1 METEK
6 RGNAESTPCDSP
18 QPAAPIIETLD
29 ISRLDWGDRKNK
41 GRKNPHSVASRPPAQ
56 DLWAVWFLLPY
67 LVGIFIARYH
77 PLSVPLLEASLG
89 VLMLCLLLFFA
100 LRRLTV
106 VASYGLI
113 ILAHAALGVLG
124 YCNGSQAWLEVSGS
138 PPNNNLSST
147 VVEMVT
153 APAVKSKRGSAQVQ
167 VIARY
172 SPAQPEN
179 TPHTS
184 TPIASM
190 HGRKSAAGW
199 LATSERERAMLYFS
213 TADSLL
219 VHGDVGERFLVLARP
234 LPSRTD
240 SSSAGFDYNGWLH
253 TQGISYSLGTP
264 TGTAT
269 KLTPNQ
275 NWEYRAWAASIR
287 QCVVERFRLA
297 GLKGNELGLVAALS
311 VGDRKLLSP
320 EIRQTFS
327 KIGIAHVLALSGLH
341 VGFVY
346 GALLLLCQFI
356 SGNTLLRRLF
366 RYGLPLLGVVF
377 FALVAGGAPSLVRAV
392 VMLFFFSLSYI
403 LPGRRASFSALAG
416 AALCLLLYD
425 PRALFSIGFQFS
437 FAAVAGILLFA
448 SPLMG
453 LVRTH
458 HKILHYCWGL
468 ACVSLAAQVGTLP
481 LQLYY
486 FGVLPTV
493 GLVINLVVIPLASVL
508 VPAAVILA
516 LLPGGCFAATALG
529 IGVVWL
535 AKSMDS
541 VSSLA
546 VRLPYAQIEGIEVS
560 AWIAAVF
567 ALGIVLLGVAANGG
581 VSRLLAGGKRR
592 MQWTPSARYL

>member
-41 GRKNPHSVASRPPAQ
+41 GRKNLHSVASRPPAQ

-77 PLSVPLLEASLG
+77 PLAVPLLEASLG

-138 PPNNNLSST
+138 PPNNNLNST

-179 TPHTS
+179 MPLPG
-184 TPIASM
+184 TPIASTPR
-190 HGRKSAAGW
+190 GTSAAGW
-199 LATSERERAMLYFS
+199 LATSERAMLYFS

-234 LPSRTD
+234 LSFRTD

-264 TGTAT
+264 TGAAT

-275 NWEYRAWAASIR
+275 NWEYRAWAAGIR

-346 GALLLLCQFI
+346 GELLLLCRFI

-486 FGVLPTV
+486 FGVLPTA
-493 GLVINLVVIPLASVL
+493 GLVINLLVIPLTSVL

-516 LLPGGCFAATALG
+516 MLPGACLAAIALG
-529 IGVVWL
+529 IVVEWL
-535 AKSMDS
+535 AKSIDRIS
-541 VSSLA
+541 ALA
-546 VRLPYAQIEGIEVS
+546 VQIPGSQIEGIEVA
-560 AWIAAVF
+560 AWVAAVF

-581 VSRLLAGGKRR
+581 ISQLLARGKRR
-592 MQWTPSARYL
+592 VQKQPTVRYL

>member
-1 METEK
+1 
-6 RGNAESTPCDSP
+6 
-18 QPAAPIIETLD
+18 
-29 ISRLDWGDRKNK
+29 
-41 GRKNPHSVASRPPAQ
+41 
-56 DLWAVWFLLPY
+56 
-67 LVGIFIARYH
+67 
-77 PLSVPLLEASLG
+77 
-89 VLMLCLLLFFA
+89 
-100 LRRLTV
+100 
-106 VASYGLI
+106 
-113 ILAHAALGVLG
+113 
-124 YCNGSQAWLEVSGS
+124 
-138 PPNNNLSST
+138 
-147 VVEMVT
+147 
-153 APAVKSKRGSAQVQ
+153 
-167 VIARY
+167 
-172 SPAQPEN
+172 
-179 TPHTS
+179 
-184 TPIASM
+184 
-190 HGRKSAAGW
+190 
-199 LATSERERAMLYFS
+199 MLYFS

-219 VHGDVGERFLVLARP
+219 VHADVGDRFLVLARP

-240 SSSAGFDYNGWLH
+240 RSPGGFDYNGWLH
-253 TQGISYSLGTP
+253 IQGISYSLGTP

-269 KLTPNQ
+269 KLAPNQ
-275 NWEYRAWAASIR
+275 KWEYRAWAASIR
-287 QCVVERFRLA
+287 RGAVERFRLA
-297 GLKGNELGLVAALS
+297 GLKGDELGLVAALT

-346 GALLLLCQFI
+346 GALLLLCRFI
-356 SGNTLLRRLF
+356 PGNTLQQRLL

-458 HKILHYCWGL
+458 HKIPHYCWGL
-468 ACVSLAAQVGTLP
+468 GCVSLAAQVGTLP

-508 VPAAVILA
+508 VPAAVILS
-516 LLPGGCFAATALG
+516 LLPGGCFAATVLG

-592 MQWTPSARYL
+592 MQRTPSARYL

>member
-6 RGNAESTPCDSP
+6 RENAESTPCDSQ
-18 QPAAPIIETLD
+18 QPAAPKAEPID
-29 ISRLDWGDRKNK
+29 ISRLDWGDSKNK

-77 PLSVPLLEASLG
+77 PLAIPLLEGSLG
-89 VLMLCLLLFFA
+89 VLVLSLVLFFA
-100 LRRLTV
+100 LRRLTA
-106 VASYGLI
+106 VAGYGLI
-113 ILAHAALGVLG
+113 VLAHAILGVLG
-124 YCNGSQAWLEVSGS
+124 YCNGSLAWLEVSGS
-138 PPNNNLSST
+138 PPNNSLSST
-147 VVEMVT
+147 VVELIT
-153 APAVKSKRGSAQVQ
+153 APSIKSSRGSAQVQ

-172 SPAQPEN
+172 TPARPE
-179 TPHTS
+179 HA
-184 TPIASM
+184 PIASTPTASIPEEIPA
-190 HGRKSAAGW
+190 GGW
-199 LATSERERAMLYFS
+199 LATSERAMLYFS

-219 VHGDVGERFLVLARP
+219 VRADVGDRFLVLARP
-234 LPSRTD
+234 LPSRTN
-240 SSSAGFDYNGWLH
+240 SSTGGFDYNGWLH
-253 TQGISYSLGTP
+253 IQGISYSLGTP

-269 KLTPNQ
+269 KLMPNQ

-287 QCVVERFRLA
+287 QDAVERFRLA
-297 GLKGNELGLVAALS
+297 GLKGDELGLVAALT

-346 GALLLLCQFI
+346 GVLLLLCRFI
-356 SGNTLLRRLF
+356 PGNSLLQRLL

-377 FALVAGGAPSLVRAV
+377 FALVAGGSPSLVRAV
-392 VMLFFFSLSYI
+392 VMLFFFSLSHI

-425 PRALFSIGFQFS
+425 PRALFSVGFQFS

-458 HKILHYCWGL
+458 CKFLHYCWGVL
-468 ACVSLAAQVGTLP
+468 CVSLAAQVGTLP

-486 FGVLPTV
+486 FGVLPTA
-493 GLVINLVVIPLASVL
+493 GLVINLLVIPLTSVL

-516 LLPGGCFAATALG
+516 MLPGASFAATALG
-529 IGVVWL
+529 IVVEWL
-535 AKSMDS
+535 AKSIDRIS
-541 VSSLA
+541 ALA
-546 VRLPYAQIEGIEVS
+546 VQIPGSQIEGIEVA
-560 AWIAAVF
+560 AWVAVVF

-581 VSRLLAGGKRR
+581 ISQLQARVKRR
-592 MQWTPSARYL
+592 VQKQPSVRYL

>member
-18 QPAAPIIETLD
+18 QPAAPKVEPID
-29 ISRLDWGDRKNK
+29 ISRLDWGDSKNK

-77 PLSVPLLEASLG
+77 PLAIPLLEPSLG
-89 VLMLCLLLFFA
+89 VLALSLLLLLA
-100 LRRLTV
+100 LHRLTV

-124 YCNGSQAWLEVSGS
+124 YCNGSLAWLEVSGS
-138 PPNNNLSST
+138 PPNDSLSSN
-147 VVEMVT
+147 VVEIIT

-172 SPAQPEN
+172 APSLPET
-179 TPHTS
+179 TPHAG

-190 HGRKSAAGW
+190 STEKSAAGW
-199 LATSERERAMLYFS
+199 LATSERAMLYFS

-219 VHGDVGERFLVLARP
+219 VHADVGDQFLVLARP

-240 SSSAGFDYNGWLH
+240 RSPGGFDYNGWLH
-253 TQGISYSLGTP
+253 IQGISYSLGTP

-269 KLTPNQ
+269 KLAPNQ
-275 NWEYRAWAASIR
+275 KWEYRAWAASIR
-287 QCVVERFRLA
+287 RGAVERFRLA
-297 GLKGNELGLVAALS
+297 GLKGDELGLVAALT

-346 GALLLLCQFI
+346 GALLLLCRFI
-356 SGNTLLRRLF
+356 PGNTLQQRLL

-468 ACVSLAAQVGTLP
+468 GCVSLAAQVGTLP

-508 VPAAVILA
+508 VPAAVILS
-516 LLPGGCFAATALG
+516 LLPGGCFAATVLG

-592 MQWTPSARYL
+592 MQRTPSARYL

>member
-6 RGNAESTPCDSP
+6 RENAEPTPCDSP
-18 QPAAPIIETLD
+18 QPAAPKVEPID
-29 ISRLDWGDRKNK
+29 ISGLDWGDSKNK

-77 PLSVPLLEASLG
+77 PLAIPLLEPSFG
-89 VLMLCLLLFFA
+89 VLALSLLLLLA
-100 LRRLTV
+100 LRRLTA
-106 VASYGLI
+106 VAGYGLI

-124 YCNGSQAWLEVSGS
+124 YCNGSLAWLEVSGS
-138 PPNNNLSST
+138 PPNDSLSSN
-147 VVEMVT
+147 VVEIIT

-172 SPAQPEN
+172 APSLPET
-179 TPHTS
+179 TPHAG

-190 HGRKSAAGW
+190 STEKSAAGW
-199 LATSERERAMLYFS
+199 LATSERAMLYFS

-219 VHGDVGERFLVLARP
+219 VHADVGDRFLVLARP
-234 LPSRTD
+234 IPSRTD
-240 SSSAGFDYNGWLH
+240 RSPGGFDYNGWLH
-253 TQGISYSLGTP
+253 IQGISYSLGTP

-269 KLTPNQ
+269 KLSPNQ
-275 NWEYRAWAASIR
+275 KWEYRAWAASIR
-287 QCVVERFRLA
+287 RGAVERFRLA
-297 GLKGNELGLVAALS
+297 GLKGDELGLVAALT

-346 GALLLLCQFI
+346 GALLLLCRFI
-356 SGNTLLRRLF
+356 PGNTLQQRLL

-377 FALVAGGAPSLVRAV
+377 FALVAGGSPSLVRAV
-392 VMLFFFSLSYI
+392 VMLFFFSLSHI

-425 PRALFSIGFQFS
+425 PRALFSVGFQFS

-458 HKILHYCWGL
+458 CKFLHYCWGVL
-468 ACVSLAAQVGTLP
+468 CVSLAAQVGTLP

-486 FGVLPTV
+486 FGVLPTA
-493 GLVINLVVIPLASVL
+493 GLVINLLVIPLTSVL

-516 LLPGGCFAATALG
+516 MLPGACLAAIALG
-529 IGVVWL
+529 IVVEWL
-535 AKSMDS
+535 AKSIDRIS
-541 VSSLA
+541 ALA
-546 VRLPYAQIEGIEVS
+546 VQIPGSQIEGIELA
-560 AWIAAVF
+560 AWVAVVF

-581 VSRLLAGGKRR
+581 ISHSLAGGKRR
-592 MQWTPSARYL
+592 AQKQPTVRYL

>member
-1 METEK
+1 M
-6 RGNAESTPCDSP
+6 
-18 QPAAPIIETLD
+18 
-29 ISRLDWGDRKNK
+29 
-41 GRKNPHSVASRPPAQ
+41 
-56 DLWAVWFLLPY
+56 
-67 LVGIFIARYH
+67 
-77 PLSVPLLEASLG
+77 
-89 VLMLCLLLFFA
+89 
-100 LRRLTV
+100 
-106 VASYGLI
+106 
-113 ILAHAALGVLG
+113 
-124 YCNGSQAWLEVSGS
+124 
-138 PPNNNLSST
+138 
-147 VVEMVT
+147 
-153 APAVKSKRGSAQVQ
+153 
-167 VIARY
+167 
-172 SPAQPEN
+172 
-179 TPHTS
+179 
-184 TPIASM
+184 
-190 HGRKSAAGW
+190 
-199 LATSERERAMLYFS
+199 
-213 TADSLL
+213 
-219 VHGDVGERFLVLARP
+219 
-234 LPSRTD
+234 
-240 SSSAGFDYNGWLH
+240 
-253 TQGISYSLGTP
+253 
-264 TGTAT
+264 
-269 KLTPNQ
+269 
-275 NWEYRAWAASIR
+275 
-287 QCVVERFRLA
+287 
-297 GLKGNELGLVAALS
+297 
-311 VGDRKLLSP
+311 
-320 EIRQTFS
+320 
-327 KIGIAHVLALSGLH
+327 
-341 VGFVY
+341 GFVY
-346 GALLLLCQFI
+346 GALLLLCRFI
-356 SGNTLLRRLF
+356 PGNTLQQRLF

-486 FGVLPTV
+486 FGALPTV

-516 LLPGGCFAATALG
+516 MLPGGCFAATVLG

-541 VSSLA
+541 VSALA

-592 MQWTPSARYL
+592 MQRTPSARYL

>member
-18 QPAAPIIETLD
+18 QPAAPKVEPID
-29 ISRLDWGDRKNK
+29 ISRLDWGDSKNK

-77 PLSVPLLEASLG
+77 PLAIPLLEPSLG
-89 VLMLCLLLFFA
+89 VLALSLLLLLA
-100 LRRLTV
+100 LHRLTV

-124 YCNGSQAWLEVSGS
+124 YCNGSLAWLEVSGS
-138 PPNNNLSST
+138 PPNDSLSSN
-147 VVEMVT
+147 VVEIIT

-172 SPAQPEN
+172 APSLPET
-179 TPHTS
+179 TPHAG

-190 HGRKSAAGW
+190 STEKSAAGW
-199 LATSERERAMLYFS
+199 LATSERAMLYFS

-219 VHGDVGERFLVLARP
+219 VHADVGDRFLVLARP

-240 SSSAGFDYNGWLH
+240 RSPGGFDYNGWLH
-253 TQGISYSLGTP
+253 IQGISYSLGTP

-269 KLTPNQ
+269 KLAPNQ
-275 NWEYRAWAASIR
+275 KWEYRAWAASIR
-287 QCVVERFRLA
+287 RGAVERFRRA
-297 GLKGNELGLVAALS
+297 GLKGDELGLVAALT

-346 GALLLLCQFI
+346 GALLLLCRFI
-356 SGNTLLRRLF
+356 PGNTLQQRLL

-468 ACVSLAAQVGTLP
+468 GCVSLAAQVGTLP

-508 VPAAVILA
+508 VPAAVILS
-516 LLPGGCFAATALG
+516 LLPGGCFAATVLG

-592 MQWTPSARYL
+592 MQRTPSARYL

>member
-41 GRKNPHSVASRPPAQ
+41 GRKNPHSVAIRPPAQ

-67 LVGIFIARYH
+67 LVGIFISRYH
-77 PLSVPLLEASLG
+77 PLAVPLLEASLG

-172 SPAQPEN
+172 APSLPET
-179 TPHTS
+179 TPHAG

-190 HGRKSAAGW
+190 STEKSAAGW
-199 LATSERERAMLYFS
+199 LATSERAMLYFS

-219 VHGDVGERFLVLARP
+219 VHADVGDRFLVLARP

-240 SSSAGFDYNGWLH
+240 RSPGGFDYNGWLH
-253 TQGISYSLGTP
+253 IQGISYSLGTP

-269 KLTPNQ
+269 KLAPNQ
-275 NWEYRAWAASIR
+275 KWEYRAWAASIR
-287 QCVVERFRLA
+287 RGAVERFRLA
-297 GLKGNELGLVAALS
+297 GLKGDELGLVAALT

-346 GALLLLCQFI
+346 GALLLLCRFI
-356 SGNTLLRRLF
+356 PGNTLQQRLL

-468 ACVSLAAQVGTLP
+468 GCVSLAAQVGTLP

-493 GLVINLVVIPLASVL
+493 GLVINLVVL
-508 VPAAVILA
+508 VPAAVILS
-516 LLPGGCFAATALG
+516 LLPGGCFAATVLG

-592 MQWTPSARYL
+592 MQRTPSARYL

>member
-18 QPAAPIIETLD
+18 QPAAPKVEPID
-29 ISRLDWGDRKNK
+29 ISRLDWGDSKNK

-77 PLSVPLLEASLG
+77 PLAIPLLEPSLG
-89 VLMLCLLLFFA
+89 VLALSLLLLLA
-100 LRRLTV
+100 LHRLTV

-124 YCNGSQAWLEVSGS
+124 YCNGSLAWLEVSGS
-138 PPNNNLSST
+138 PPNDSLSSN
-147 VVEMVT
+147 VVEIIT

-172 SPAQPEN
+172 APSLPET
-179 TPHTS
+179 TPHAG

-190 HGRKSAAGW
+190 STEKSAAGW
-199 LATSERERAMLYFS
+199 LATSERAMLYFS

-219 VHGDVGERFLVLARP
+219 VHADVGDRFLVLARP

-240 SSSAGFDYNGWLH
+240 RSPGGFDYNGWLH
-253 TQGISYSLGTP
+253 IQGISYSLGTP

-269 KLTPNQ
+269 KLAPNQ
-275 NWEYRAWAASIR
+275 KWEYRAWAASIR
-287 QCVVERFRLA
+287 RGAVERFRLA
-297 GLKGNELGLVAALS
+297 GLKGDELGLVAALT

-346 GALLLLCQFI
+346 GALLLLCRFI
-356 SGNTLLRRLF
+356 PGNTLQQRLL

-458 HKILHYCWGL
+458 HKIPHYCWGL
-468 ACVSLAAQVGTLP
+468 GCVSLAAQVGTLP

-508 VPAAVILA
+508 VPAAVILS
-516 LLPGGCFAATALG
+516 LLPGGCFAATVLG

-592 MQWTPSARYL
+592 MQRTPSARYL

>member
-18 QPAAPIIETLD
+18 QPAAPIIEPID
-29 ISRLDWGDRKNK
+29 VSRLDWGDRKNK

-77 PLSVPLLEASLG
+77 PLAVPLLEASLG

-124 YCNGSQAWLEVSGS
+124 YCNGSLAWLEVSGS
-138 PPNNNLSST
+138 PPNDSLSSN
-147 VVEMVT
+147 VVEIIT

-172 SPAQPEN
+172 APSLPET
-179 TPHTS
+179 TPHAG

-190 HGRKSAAGW
+190 STEKSAAGW
-199 LATSERERAMLYFS
+199 LATSERAMLYFS

-219 VHGDVGERFLVLARP
+219 VHADVGDRFLVLARP

-240 SSSAGFDYNGWLH
+240 RSPGGFDYNGWLH
-253 TQGISYSLGTP
+253 IQGISYSLGTP

-269 KLTPNQ
+269 KLAPNQ
-275 NWEYRAWAASIR
+275 KWEYRAWAASIR
-287 QCVVERFRLA
+287 RGAVERFRLA
-297 GLKGNELGLVAALS
+297 GLKGDELGLVAALT

-346 GALLLLCQFI
+346 GALLLLCRFI
-356 SGNTLLRRLF
+356 PGNTLQQRLL

-468 ACVSLAAQVGTLP
+468 GCVSLAAQVGTLP

-486 FGVLPTV
+486 FGALPTV

-516 LLPGGCFAATALG
+516 MLPGGCFAATVLG

-541 VSSLA
+541 VSALA

-592 MQWTPSARYL
+592 MQRTPSARYL

>member
-18 QPAAPIIETLD
+18 QPAAPKVEPID
-29 ISRLDWGDRKNK
+29 ISRLDWGDSKNK

-67 LVGIFIARYH
+67 LVGIFIARCH
-77 PLSVPLLEASLG
+77 PLAIPLLEPSLG
-89 VLMLCLLLFFA
+89 VLALSLLLLLA
-100 LRRLTV
+100 LHRLTV

-124 YCNGSQAWLEVSGS
+124 YCNGSLAWLEVSGS
-138 PPNNNLSST
+138 PPNDSLSSN
-147 VVEMVT
+147 VVEIIT

-172 SPAQPEN
+172 APSLPET
-179 TPHTS
+179 TPHAG

-190 HGRKSAAGW
+190 STEKSAAGW
-199 LATSERERAMLYFS
+199 LATSERAMLYFS

-219 VHGDVGERFLVLARP
+219 VHADVGDRFLVLARP

-240 SSSAGFDYNGWLH
+240 RSPGGFDYNGWLH
-253 TQGISYSLGTP
+253 IQGISYSLGTP

-269 KLTPNQ
+269 KLAPNQ
-275 NWEYRAWAASIR
+275 KWEYRAWAASIR
-287 QCVVERFRLA
+287 RGAVERFRLA
-297 GLKGNELGLVAALS
+297 GLKGDELGLVAALT

-346 GALLLLCQFI
+346 GALLLLCRFI
-356 SGNTLLRRLF
+356 PGNTLQQRLL

-468 ACVSLAAQVGTLP
+468 GCVSLAAQVGTLP

-508 VPAAVILA
+508 VPAAVILS
-516 LLPGGCFAATALG
+516 LLPGGCFAATVLG

-592 MQWTPSARYL
+592 MQRTPSARYL

>member
-18 QPAAPIIETLD
+18 QPAAPKVEPID

-77 PLSVPLLEASLG
+77 PLAIPLLEPSLG
-89 VLMLCLLLFFA
+89 VLALSLLLLLA
-100 LRRLTV
+100 LHRLTV

-124 YCNGSQAWLEVSGS
+124 YCNGSLAWLEVSGS
-138 PPNNNLSST
+138 PPNDSLSSN
-147 VVEMVT
+147 VVEIIT

-172 SPAQPEN
+172 APSLPET
-179 TPHTS
+179 TPHAG

-190 HGRKSAAGW
+190 STEKSAAGW
-199 LATSERERAMLYFS
+199 LATSERAMLYFS

-219 VHGDVGERFLVLARP
+219 VHADVGDRFLVLARP

-240 SSSAGFDYNGWLH
+240 RSPGGFDYNGWLH
-253 TQGISYSLGTP
+253 IQGISYSLGTP

-269 KLTPNQ
+269 KLAPNQ
-275 NWEYRAWAASIR
+275 KWEYRAWAASIR
-287 QCVVERFRLA
+287 RGAVERFRLA
-297 GLKGNELGLVAALS
+297 GLKGDELGLVAALT

-346 GALLLLCQFI
+346 GALLLLCRFI
-356 SGNTLLRRLF
+356 PGNTLQQRLL

-468 ACVSLAAQVGTLP
+468 GCVSLAAQVGTLP

-508 VPAAVILA
+508 VPAAVILS
-516 LLPGGCFAATALG
+516 LLPGGCFAATVLG

-592 MQWTPSARYL
+592 MQRTPSARYL